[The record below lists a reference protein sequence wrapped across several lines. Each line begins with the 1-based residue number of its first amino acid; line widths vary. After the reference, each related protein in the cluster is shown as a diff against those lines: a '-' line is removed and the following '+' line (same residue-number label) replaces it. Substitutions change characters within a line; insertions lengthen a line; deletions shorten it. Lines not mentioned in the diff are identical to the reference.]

1 MNWHQY
7 MLEVIDLRSFSNLW
21 FWIAL
26 AVVWSSA
33 SHYVLGV
40 PYDLV
45 MRAKRKGGPAEQD
58 VADLVRIFGNR
69 LVYISNRSGL
79 WLAGFATFVL
89 CLLFALGF
97 WYGMQFFQ
105 AVFLIVFPLSIVGV
119 LSIRRVRKILALGL
133 TGADLYR
140 ALGRHRVVTQ
150 VIGLVS
156 IFVTSI
162 WGMYQNLT
170 ASVLGG

>member
-1 MNWHQY
+1 MWYNY
-7 MLEVIDLRSFSNLW
+7 LLEVIDLRSFSNLW

-33 SHYVLGV
+33 SHWVLGV

-45 MRAKRKGGPAEQD
+45 LRARRKGGQAAED

-69 LVYISNRSGL
+69 LMYISNLSGM
-79 WLAGFATFVL
+79 WLVGFSGFMV
-89 CLLFALGF
+89 CLIGMLGF
-97 WYGMQFFQ
+97 WYGLQFFQ
-105 AVFLIVFPLSIVGV
+105 AVFLIVFPLSIVGL
-119 LSIRRVRKILALGL
+119 LSVRQVRRIRARELEGEA
-133 TGADLYR
+133 LYR
-140 ALGRHRVVTQ
+140 ALARHRFGIQ

-156 IFVTSI
+156 IFVTAL